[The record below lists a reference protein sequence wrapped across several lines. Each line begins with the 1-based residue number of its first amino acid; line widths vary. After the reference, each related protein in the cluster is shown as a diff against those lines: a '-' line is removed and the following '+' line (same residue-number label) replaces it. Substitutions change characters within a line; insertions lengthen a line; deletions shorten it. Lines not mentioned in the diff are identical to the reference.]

1 MKAKMIIT
9 TIAIALSING
19 LTASA
24 FNSTL
29 TFWNASGEE
38 LVQPLMMEE
47 AAEPLPVEVRCEFQ
61 RLLNSRVEATFD
73 ISELIKPEEEE
84 ELPHYIDRILHSAK

>member
-1 MKAKMIIT
+1 MKAKMIVT
-9 TIAIALSING
+9 TIAIVLSING
-19 LTASA
+19 LTAST
-24 FNSTL
+24 FKSTL

-47 AAEPLPVEVRCEFQ
+47 AVETVPVEVRCEFQ
-61 RLLNSRVEATFD
+61 RLLNSRVETTFD

-84 ELPHYIDRILHSAK
+84 ELPFYIERIVQS